1 MCYYS
6 IYTRGKVQSSTAAR
20 VIPVWP
26 RLSELVELVVATS
39 PVPMSLPEQG
49 WLCEIGVHYISG
61 GSASQ
66 QGCVV
71 AEAKVVYKAPRAYF

>member
-1 MCYYS
+1 MCYYG
-6 IYTRGKVQSSTAAR
+6 IYTRGKVQSSTAVH

-71 AEAKVVYKAPRAYF
+71 AQ